1 MTWEH
6 YIFFAI
12 ATMVLLISGSFVLCF
27 APRFTRIGNVL
38 FLAGIAVITT
48 FIVLMWLNLQRPP
61 MRTMGETRLWY
72 GLFLSTISYFIYQRW
87 SYKWITVYGALMAS
101 MFLLIN
107 LLKPEI
113 QSKNLMPALQSAW
126 FIPHV
131 SVYIMSYAMLGASTL
146 MAIYALYKKSFTE
159 KFMQQTDDLV
169 YIGSGL
175 LLLGMLMGALWAK
188 EVWCH
193 FWSWDP
199 KETWAF
205 ITFATYMVYVHFRK
219 YRPQQKKAALY
230 LLIFAFV
237 CLMITWKGV
246 SYLPSAKASM
256 HTYSNA

>member
-12 ATMVLLISGSFVLCF
+12 ATMVLLLSGSSILCF
-27 APRFTRIGNVL
+27 SSKHAKVGNLL
-38 FLAGIAVITT
+38 FVSGFLVIST
-48 FIVLMWLNLQRPP
+48 FIALMWVNLQRPP

-72 GLFLSTISYFIYQRW
+72 ALFLSGISYFIYRRW
-87 SYKWITVYGALMAS
+87 SYKWITVYGAAMS
-101 MFLLIN
+101 TVFLLIN

-126 FIPHV
+126 FVPHV
-131 SVYIMSYAMLGASTL
+131 SVYIMSYAMLGAAFL
-146 MAIYALYKKSFTE
+146 MSIYALYKRNYTDKL
-159 KFMQQTDDLV
+159 MQQTDDLV
-169 YIGSGL
+169 YVGSGL
-175 LLLGMLMGALWAK
+175 LMLGLLMGALWAK

-205 ITFATYMVYVHFRK
+205 ITFAAYMIYVHFRK
-219 YRPQQKKAALY
+219 YRPKRKKVALY
-230 LLIFAFV
+230 LLIFAFI

-256 HTYSNA
+256 HTYFD

>member
-12 ATMVLLISGSFVLCF
+12 ATMALLLSGSSILCF
-27 APRFTRIGNVL
+27 APRFKKLGNLL
-38 FLAGIAVITT
+38 FLAGIAIIST
-48 FIVLMWLNLQRPP
+48 FIILMWLNLQRPP

-72 GLFLSTISYFIYQRW
+72 GLFLSGISYFIYRRW
-87 SYKWITVYGALMAS
+87 QYNWITVYGALMSS

-126 FIPHV
+126 FVPHV
-131 SVYIMSYAMLGASTL
+131 SVYIMSYAMLGAATL
-146 MAIYALYKKSFTE
+146 MAIYALYKQSFSE
-159 KFMQQTDDLV
+159 KFMQQTDNLV

-175 LLLGMLMGALWAK
+175 LMLGLLMGALWAK

-205 ITFATYMVYVHFRK
+205 ITFASYMIYVHFRK
-219 YRPQQKKAALY
+219 FKPKQTKLALY
-230 LLIFAFV
+230 ILIVAFI

-246 SYLPSAKASM
+246 NYLPSAKASM
-256 HTYSNA
+256 HTYFN